1 MNGRRALTLA
11 PLQIAQALVGLGAIA
26 AFTRLMSPEEFG
38 RYALALSASMLAHTL
53 LFTWAE
59 AAAFRFFAAA
69 RAERRLADHFATLL
83 ALAFGLGA
91 IVLVATGALLAFVG
105 VTEDVAAL
113 SAFAAGAAVFRFLTR
128 ITRESERAAFD
139 IGRYAALETAYLAVG
154 FAAGV
159 ALLMKFDLGAIA
171 PFAGLLLAGAVI
183 FLIDAPRL
191 LRRAKGGAPSLDR
204 ATTYASYGAPLA
216 LALAL
221 DLGVQTIA
229 RFILA
234 HQAGVASLG
243 AYAAAFGLARPLDLV
258 FIAAGAAFAPLLLS
272 AYEDRGAGAAR
283 ETARKGFGVLVA
295 LVAPAAVG
303 LALVAQPLASL
314 FVGEGLRDEAARVL
328 PWLAI
333 AGVFGGFNL
342 YYWSEAF
349 QLTRRTGLRAAV
361 MIAPGIV
368 QLALTLALTPSH
380 GAIGAAMAAAGGAA
394 FGSIGL
400 ALVGRRLI
408 ALPVSWPLLA
418 QVCAATALMAGAVSA
433 TPLLPGVI
441 GLALKVLAGG
451 IAYAIVAFAL
461 DILGVRTRA
470 LSALGAFSLPLSLMG
485 RLNVRRS

>member
-1 MNGRRALTLA
+1 VNHRRVLTLA

-26 AFTRLMSPEEFG
+26 AFTRLMTPEEFG

-59 AAAFRFFAAA
+59 AAAFRFFTAA

-83 ALAFGLGA
+83 ALALGLGA
-91 IVLVATGALLAFVG
+91 IVLAATGALLAFVG

-128 ITRESERAAFD
+128 ITRESERAAFE

-159 ALLMKFDLGAIA
+159 ALLMKFDLGAVA
-171 PFAGLLLAGAVI
+171 PFAGLLLAGVVI
-183 FLIDAPRL
+183 FLADAPRL

-204 ATTYASYGAPLA
+204 ATTYASYGGPLA

-234 HQAGVASLG
+234 HQAGAASLG

-272 AYEDRGAGAAR
+272 AYEDRGADAAR
-283 ETARKGFGVLVA
+283 ETARKGFSVLAA
-295 LVAPAAVG
+295 LVLPAAAG
-303 LALVAQPLASL
+303 LALVAQPLAGL

-328 PWLAI
+328 PWLALAGI
-333 AGVFGGFNL
+333 AAGFNL

-361 MIAPGIV
+361 MIAPGVV
-368 QLALTLALTPSH
+368 QLALTLALAPSL
-380 GAIGAAMAAAGGAA
+380 GAMGAAVAAAGGAA
-394 FGSIGL
+394 CGSVVL
-400 ALVGRRLI
+400 AVVGRRLL
-408 ALPVSWPLLA
+408 ALPVSWALLG
-418 QVCAATALMAGAVSA
+418 QVSAATAVMAGAVIA
-433 TPLLPGVI
+433 APALPGVL
-441 GLALKVLAGG
+441 GLALKVLVGVA
-451 IAYAIVAFAL
+451 AYAAAALAL
-461 DILGVRTRA
+461 DILGIRSRA
-470 LSALGAFSLPLSLMG
+470 ANALRATSLSLSLMG
-485 RLNVRRS
+485 RVHVRRS